1 MSTKLRQLAV
11 PLFLLA
17 CLLLGG
23 SPQGIWRNLIL
34 QIGGLGLIAWA
45 LIATRRSH
53 PTSAGRLLLWL
64 CGLWFALVL
73 LQLIPLPPQWWSA
86 LPGRGVIVEG
96 FELRGEPLPWLP
108 LSLAPAATWSILP
121 LMAVPLGLIAAVVV
135 LGAYRS
141 RWVVGAL
148 VIGTCLSVL
157 LGAVQLSQ
165 GGPYLYDNY
174 NTERATGL
182 FANSNHQAT
191 MLLAA
196 LPFLGALIG
205 LQQSEREGRRS
216 RQSAALGRILIALGA
231 VAVIVLGIILNG
243 SMAGL
248 SLLVPVALATLAVTL
263 PNAGKAPRLL
273 VGLAFLM
280 MLGAVVMLVAFTDAG
295 SNTTSVATRSDI
307 YRITLQAIGDTF
319 PAGTGL
325 GTFRE
330 YYRLYENPALV
341 DSFFVNHAHSDPL
354 EWVLETGLLGTLLLG
369 ALSLWWVTRA
379 VRLWRAKQPDLVA
392 LAATIASGAILAHSL
407 VDYPLRDAAIQA
419 VFAISLAF
427 MAEPRSHSGGSRS
440 RSRGQDRAPRHLT
453 LDDDGRVSG

>member
-1 MSTKLRQLAV
+1 MSAKLRQSAV
-11 PLFLLA
+11 PLFLVA

-23 SPQGIWRNLIL
+23 SPQGVWRNLIL
-34 QIGGLGLIAWA
+34 QIGGLGLVAWA
-45 LIATRRSH
+45 LMASERSH

-73 LQLIPLPPQWWSA
+73 LQLVPMPPQWWSA
-86 LPGRGVIVEG
+86 LPGRAPVIEG
-96 FELRGEPLPWLP
+96 FKLRGEPLPWLP

-121 LMAVPLGLIAAVVV
+121 LMAIPLGLIAAVVV

-174 NTERATGL
+174 NTEAATGL

-191 MLLAA
+191 LLLAT

-205 LQQSEREGRRS
+205 LQQQSQGRGRRS
-216 RQSAALGRILIALGA
+216 RQSATLGRIVIALGA

-248 SLLVPVALATLAVTL
+248 SLLVPVALATLAVSL

-273 VGLAFLM
+273 VSFAVLL
-280 MLGAVVMLVAFTDAG
+280 MLGALVVLASFTDAG
-295 SNTTSVATRSDI
+295 SNTTSAATRADI
-307 YRITLQAIGDTF
+307 YRITWQAIGDTF

-325 GTFRE
+325 GSFRE

-354 EWVLETGLLGTLLLG
+354 EWVLETGLLGSMLLA
-369 ALSLWWVTRA
+369 ALVLWWVTRA
-379 VRLWRAKQPDLVA
+379 LRLWRAEQPDLIA
-392 LAATIASGAILAHSL
+392 LAATIASGAILVHSL

-419 VFAISLAF
+419 VFAVSLAF
-427 MAEPRSHSGGSRS
+427 MAEPRSHAGEQRL
-440 RSRGQDRAPRHLT
+440 RSRGRAPRHLT
-453 LDDDGRVSG
+453 LDDDGSVSG

>member
-1 MSTKLRQLAV
+1 MSMTVRHLAV
-11 PLFLLA
+11 PLFLIA

-34 QIGGLGLIAWA
+34 QVGGLSLIAWA
-45 LIATRRSH
+45 LLSSRRSH

-64 CGLWFALVL
+64 GGLWFALVL
-73 LQLIPLPPQWWSA
+73 LQLIPLPPQWWSV
-86 LPGRGVIVEG
+86 LPGRAPAVEG
-96 FELRGEPLPWLP
+96 FVLRGEPLPWLP
-108 LSLAPAATWSILP
+108 LSLAPAQTLSTLP
-121 LMAVPLGLIAAVVV
+121 LLAVPLGVIAAVVV

-141 RWVVGAL
+141 RWAVAAL
-148 VIGTCLSVL
+148 VSGTCVSVL

-165 GGPYLYDNY
+165 GGPYLFDNY

-191 MLLAA
+191 LLLAT

-205 LQQSEREGRRS
+205 QQQQEGRK
-216 RQSAALGRILIALGA
+216 RQSAALGRIVIALGA
-231 VAVIVLGIILNG
+231 VAVILLGIILNG

-248 SLLVPVALATLAVTL
+248 GLLLPVGLASLAVAL
-263 PNAGKAPRLL
+263 PNTGKVPRLL
-273 VGLAFLM
+273 AGVALLLMLAAMVGIGVL
-280 MLGAVVMLVAFTDAG
+280 TDAG
-295 SNTTSVATRSDI
+295 SNATSLATRSDI
-307 YRITLQAIGDTF
+307 YRITLAAIGDTF

-325 GTFRE
+325 GSFQT

-341 DSFFVNHAHSDPL
+341 DSFFINHAHSDPL
-354 EWVLETGLLGTLLLG
+354 EWILETGLLGALLLG
-369 ALSLWWVTRA
+369 ALLLWWGTRA
-379 VRLWRAKQPDLVA
+379 LRLWRAPKPDLTA

-419 VFAISLAF
+419 VFALSLAF
-427 MAEPRSHSGGSRS
+427 MAEPRSHSSESRS

-453 LDDDGRVSG
+453 LDDDGPLSG

>member
-1 MSTKLRQLAV
+1 MSVKLRQLAV
-11 PLFLLA
+11 PAFLLA

-45 LIATRRSH
+45 LMATQRSH

-64 CGLWFALVL
+64 CALWFALVL
-73 LQLIPLPPQWWSA
+73 LQLVPIPPQWWSA
-86 LPGRGVIVEG
+86 LPGREPVIEG
-96 FELRGEPLPWLP
+96 FELSGEPLPWLP
-108 LSLAPAATWSILP
+108 VSLAPASTWSILP

-165 GGPYLYDNY
+165 GGPYLYENY

-191 MLLAA
+191 LLLAT

-205 LQQSEREGRRS
+205 LQQGHREERRS
-216 RQSAALGRILIALGA
+216 RQSAALGRIVIALGA

-248 SLLVPVALATLAVTL
+248 SLLIPVTLATLAVSL
-263 PNAGKAPRLL
+263 PNAGKTPRLL
-273 VGLAFLM
+273 AGLAMLL
-280 MLGAVVMLVAFTDAG
+280 MLGALVALAAFTDAG

-307 YRITLQAIGDTF
+307 YRITVQAIGDSF
-319 PAGTGL
+319 PVGTGL

-330 YYRLYENPALV
+330 YYRLYENSALV

-354 EWVLETGLLGTLLLG
+354 EWVLETGLLGALLLG
-369 ALSLWWVTRA
+369 ALILWWGTRA
-379 VRLWRAKQPDLVA
+379 VRLWRAEQPDPIA

-419 VFAISLAF
+419 VFAVSLAF
-427 MAEPRSHSGGSRS
+427 MAEPRTHSGGSQS
-440 RSRGQDRAPRHLT
+440 RSRRRERAPRHLS
-453 LDDDGRVSG
+453 LDDDGQVSG